1 MVMPPDN
8 RSFADLLSDALNKLT
23 MLVRTEIQLARTE
36 ISLKISKAGTGIAM
50 VMGSAAFA
58 ISALVLILLAI
69 AAALD
74 AAGLSRGL
82 SDLIAG
88 ILGLIVSAGL
98 AWAGLQRLRADQLA
112 PNRTMEQLQRDAI
125 AAKEQ
130 LK

>member
-8 RSFADLLSDALNKLT
+8 RSFSDLLSDALNRLT
-23 MLVRTEIQLARTE
+23 TLVRTEIQLARTE
-36 ISLKISKAGTGIAM
+36 ISLKVSKAATGIAM

-58 ISALVLILLAI
+58 ISGLVLILLAI
-69 AAALD
+69 AAWLD
-74 AAGLSRGL
+74 NAGLSRGF
-82 SDLIAG
+82 SNLIAG
-88 ILGLIVSAGL
+88 IIGALVSAGL

-112 PNRTMEQLQRDAI
+112 PNRTIEQLQRDAI